1 MDSGLLAA
9 SLVFIIP
16 MCFTPG
22 PNNVLC
28 AAHGSR
34 YGFRSTMPLIA
45 GMAVGWSIL
54 GLFIAGITDTIQRN
68 EEFFEFLG
76 YIGSVYIAY
85 LGLRIAFTNTS
96 DGEEVINNLGFSTG
110 LTLQIANGK
119 AWIHFLILMTTFGG
133 VFGSGFVAKSALV
146 FMNLLFGLPA
156 VIAWAYFGYNL
167 SQTFNSDR
175 SGRVLNGM
183 FGAGLVAVAVW
194 IIT

>member
-1 MDSGLLAA
+1 MDLGLLAA

-110 LTLQIANGK
+110 LSLQIVNGK